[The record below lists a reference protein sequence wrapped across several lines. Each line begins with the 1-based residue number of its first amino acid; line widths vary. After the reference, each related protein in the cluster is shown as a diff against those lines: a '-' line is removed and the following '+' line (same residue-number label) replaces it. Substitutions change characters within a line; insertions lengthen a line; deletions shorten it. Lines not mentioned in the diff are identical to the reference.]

1 VSADRPTLILAL
13 ALAAASALA
22 LPACEKI
29 DRNMRDSPAFGPQS
43 PPIRT
48 PPEGSVPTKGLIHEP
63 TPAEAAGLKNPVAE
77 TEAEIAKG
85 KELYGIFCVPCHGES
100 GRGDGLVGK
109 KYRPTPENIGPGGV
123 AGGMPD
129 GTIYAVITRGAD
141 AMPPFGG
148 DIPPKD
154 RWLIVTYVRRLG
166 K

>member
-1 VSADRPTLILAL
+1 MSADRPPLILAL
-13 ALAAASALA
+13 ALALALL

-29 DRNMRDSPAFGPQS
+29 DRNMWESPAFGPQS
-43 PPIRT
+43 PPVRT
-48 PPEGSVPTKGLIHEP
+48 PPEGSVPTKGLVREP
-63 TPAEAAGLKNPVAE
+63 DMAEASAMKSPVAGS
-77 TEAEIAKG
+77 EAEVAKG

-109 KYRPTPENIGPGGV
+109 KYRPAPENIGPGGV

-129 GTIYAVITRGAD
+129 GTIYAVITRGTD
-141 AMPPFGG
+141 AMPAFGV

-154 RWLIVTYVRRLG
+154 RWLVVTYVRRLG